1 MSQEV
6 AVTRTELPGADKGG
20 VWVRMGDKEYKVAPL
35 NFKALRELDPSIVV
49 LQSVVPGAMPN
60 VEQMGVLV
68 KLTLASL
75 QRNYPAILEDEVAE
89 NLDFGN
95 FGLVLG
101 AVMGTAGLTKREVP
115 ASGEIQ
121 PQ

>member
-1 MSQEV
+1 MEQVVENRV
-6 AVTRTELPGADKGG
+6 ALPGADKGG

-35 NFKALRELDPSIVV
+35 NFKALRELAPSIAV
-49 LQSVVPGAMPN
+49 LQEVTPGAMPS

-68 KLTLASL
+68 RLTLAAL
-75 QRNYPAILEDEVAE
+75 QRNYPATTEDEVADI
-89 NLDFGN
+89 LDFGN
-95 FGLVLG
+95 FGAVLG

-115 ASGEIQ
+115 ASGETL